1 MQALLENDGSL
12 LYWLSLL
19 NFFRLLLCDISDG
32 LLRLLN
38 VVGLAQIS
46 NDTLSRVDMDSCFL
60 SDAISAFQVL
70 LELIWRNS
78 RKCIFDLDVFSNG
91 LIYSLNGILD
101 VEKISDD
108 YV

>member
-1 MQALLENDGSL
+1 
-12 LYWLSLL
+12 
-19 NFFRLLLCDISDG
+19 
-32 LLRLLN
+32 
-38 VVGLAQIS
+38 
-46 NDTLSRVDMDSCFL
+46 MDSCFL

>member
-1 MQALLENDGSL
+1 MQALLEIDGSL
-12 LYWLSLL
+12 LYCLSLL
-19 NFFRLLLCDISDG
+19 NFFRLLLCDLSDG

-60 SDAISAFQVL
+60 SDAISAIQVL
-70 LELIWRNS
+70 LELISRNL
-78 RKCIFDLDVFSNG
+78 REYIFDLDVFCYG

-101 VEKISDD
+101 VKKISDD
-108 YV
+108 NV